1 MEQACRVLKISRS
14 VCYGRARHN
23 PCARERRN
31 QALQWRLMEPHQNDL
46 ALGLDNLCHLLKP
59 EFGRPRKH
67 VHRQMRLAGIASV
80 RCRACKVITNSRH
93 NHPIASNLLKAKL
106 LF

>member
-1 MEQACRVLKISRS
+1 
-14 VCYGRARHN
+14 
-23 PCARERRN
+23 
-31 QALQWRLMEPHQNDL
+31 MEPHQNDL

-59 EFGRPRKH
+59 EFGCPRKPH
-67 VHRQMRLAGIASV
+67 LPVDMLAGIASV
-80 RCRACKVITNSRH
+80 KCRACKVITNSRH